1 MSKEATSKDLQ
12 LKSQM
17 VLSVTD
23 DELKGSEKIW
33 KDFGFFGDQRAELT
47 ILKANFPENCLVYV
61 NQGQLS
67 IVKGGEKAIY
77 LDFIVLGQIMPAA
90 NADPSI
96 NLGTYVCKDNEVIV
110 YCPVYNK
117 STGLYGG
124 LTKKLGYIALRGD
137 LNERF
142 FSYGYQKEKS
152 SLFFSSMKTELP
164 NVFSCTSFKKHLPL
178 LINQNQDGENSSSL
192 FFIFLQL
199 WIGKKIF

>member
-1 MSKEATSKDLQ
+1 MI
-12 LKSQM
+12 
-17 VLSVTD
+17 LSVTD
-23 DELKGSEKIW
+23 NESKGNEKIW
-33 KDFGFFGDQRAELT
+33 KDFGFFGNQRAELT

-67 IVKGGEKAIY
+67 IVKGGEKAIH

-96 NLGTYVCKDNEVIV
+96 NLDTYVCKDNEVIV
-110 YCPVYNK
+110 YCPVYNE

-124 LTKKLGYIALRGD
+124 LTKKLGYITPRGD

-164 NVFSCTSFKKHLPL
+164 NVFSCTSFKKHLPF
-178 LINQNQDGENSSSL
+178 LINQSQDGEKSFFLSSFHSGSERR
-192 FFIFLQL
+192 FFEI
-199 WIGKKIF
+199 

>member
-1 MSKEATSKDLQ
+1 MI
-12 LKSQM
+12 
-17 VLSVTD
+17 LSVTD
-23 DELKGSEKIW
+23 NESKGNEKIW
-33 KDFGFFGDQRAELT
+33 KDFGFFGNQRAELT

-67 IVKGGEKAIY
+67 IVKGGEKAIH

-96 NLGTYVCKDNEVIV
+96 NLDTYVCKDNEVIV

-124 LTKKLGYIALRGD
+124 LTKKLGYITLRGD

-164 NVFSCTSFKKHLPL
+164 NVFSCTSFKKHLPF
-178 LINQNQDGENSSSL
+178 LINQNQDVEKFSSL
-192 FFIFLQL
+192 FFIFLPL